1 MDFSLRKAFLVVAG
15 AVTMTLATSFDANAQ
30 NYEKTKIETL
40 NRHITIDA
48 KHQLNTMHKDTS
60 TADAN
65 LYAAEPWRADPAFH
79 RDLKKF
85 QEAKYNAYY
94 SAVSV
99 AEAGHNR
106 IQQRA
111 KDNLQRGLEGV
122 INADK
127 GRTQRDRTN
136 NQIKNG
142 GRVLTEA
149 EKIRLEHEK
158 INNILD
164 VALNRADEKYN
175 NEVYNVIKRVYEKK
189 YADQIVRPMSDK
201 QFEQTKTNIEKTVDQ
216 QNQLNQIKA
225 KQSKPVRMN
234 GQ

>member
-15 AVTMTLATSFDANAQ
+15 AVTMTLATSLDANAQ

-48 KHQLNTMHKDTS
+48 KHQLNTIYKDTA
-60 TADAN
+60 TTDAK

-94 SAVSV
+94 SAVSI
-99 AEAGHNR
+99 AEASHNR
-106 IQQRA
+106 IEQRA
-111 KDNLQRGLEGV
+111 KDNLQRGVEGV
-122 INADK
+122 INGNKAK
-127 GRTQRDRTN
+127 TQKDRTN

-142 GRVLTEA
+142 TKVLTEA
-149 EKIRLEHEK
+149 EKIRLEHQK

-164 VALNRADEKYN
+164 VALNRADEKYVN
-175 NEVYNVIKRVYEKK
+175 DVYNVIRSRYEKK
-189 YADQIVRPMSDK
+189 YADQIVRAMSDK

-225 KQSKPVRMN
+225 KQNKAVKLN